1 MEVQLPKIKTVRV
14 MLAGMTAQQESVF
27 KMAFKFQ
34 NGIQNAQY
42 HPL

>member
-27 KMAFKFQ
+27 KMAFKM
-34 NGIQNAQY
+34 
-42 HPL
+42 

>member
-14 MLAGMTAQQESVF
+14 MLAGMTAQRGIR
-27 KMAFKFQ
+27 FQ